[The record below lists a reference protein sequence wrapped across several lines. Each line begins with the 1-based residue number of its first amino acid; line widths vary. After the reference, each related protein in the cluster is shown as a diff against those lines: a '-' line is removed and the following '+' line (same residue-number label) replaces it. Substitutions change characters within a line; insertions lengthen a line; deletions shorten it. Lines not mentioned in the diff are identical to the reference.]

1 MTTHENEPGHGHS
14 IAAWSAVIVAIIG
27 VTVATLG
34 VCIADNTMTIAGSVI
49 VAISIVL
56 GPVLAK
62 LGFGVAGKRTSSK

>member
-14 IAAWSAVIVAIIG
+14 VAAWSAVIVAIIG

-34 VCIADNTMTIAGSVI
+34 VCISDNTITTIGSVI
-49 VAISIVL
+49 TVISIFL

-62 LGFGVAGKRTSSK
+62 LGFGIAGKSTSPK

>member
-27 VTVATLG
+27 VTIATLG
-34 VCIADNTMTIAGSVI
+34 VWLGDNTMTIAGSV
-49 VAISIVL
+49 VTVLSIGL

-62 LGFGVAGKRTSSK
+62 LGFGVAGKSTPTK